1 MRYPKRH
8 MLHAAT
14 PAAAWAKPCLA
25 LALCAGVWCFPAVGQ
40 TLGLEERLAAIRSSL
55 VQAAL
60 EEPTQVQSTQW
71 IDAKGVLQESSTFRN
86 GMKIRGVRV
95 LAYSTDAQGQPQ
107 AKLELQQKSALEK
120 QACSAAAAS
129 ALQHVLAFTVDAGG
143 PWSADDAPLVDALRS
158 ALNAEWQRASVASA
172 LWRLSDRTYESSRS
186 AYQQALLG
194 NSGDEIPLKMH
205 IQLVMGQKKDKQS
218 GVYMRM
224 TLSARNQSKPLAQSL
239 LPMPLEAKASNW
251 GAPQLSDA
259 AMALLSLQVKAAAQ
273 TVQSALA
280 CKPVQAEVT
289 QAMGAQVRI
298 NMGSAA
304 GVKVGDEW
312 LLADGQKFPQRV
324 LESGVASQTVLAR
337 VQLVGEH
344 FAQLKPV
351 AGPMQSVQR
360 QWTAW
365 TADGPR

>member
-1 MRYPKRH
+1 MRTPSRCV
-8 MLHAAT
+8 LQSNAT
-14 PAAAWAKPCLA
+14 AFFKPCVA
-25 LALCAGVWCFPAVGQ
+25 LALWASFGCVSVAAQ
-40 TLGLEERLAAIRSSL
+40 TLNLEDRLAAIRSSL
-55 VQAAL
+55 IQAAL

-71 IDAKGVLQESSTFRN
+71 IDDKGVLQESSTFRN

-95 LAYSTDAQGQPQ
+95 LAYSTDAQGQPN
-107 AKLELQQKSALEK
+107 AKLELQNKSALEK

-129 ALQHVLAFTVDAGG
+129 TLQHVVSFTIDSGG
-143 PWSADDAPLVDALRS
+143 PWSADDAPLVDALRT

-172 LWRLSDRTYESSRS
+172 LWRLSDRSQEESRS

-194 NSGDEIPLKMH
+194 NSGDDIPLK
-205 IQLVMGQKKDKQS
+205 IQISIYTAQKKDKQS
-218 GVYMRM
+218 VVQMRM
-224 TLSARNQSKPLAQSL
+224 TLTARNQSKPLAQSI
-239 LPMPLEAKASNW
+239 LPMPLEAKNTNW

-259 AMALLSLQVKAAAQ
+259 ALTLLSQQVKLAAQ

-280 CKPVQAEVT
+280 CKPLQAQVT
-289 QAMGAQVRI
+289 QANGAQVRI

-312 LLADGQKFPQRV
+312 LLADGQKFPQRL
-324 LESGVASQTVLAR
+324 LEAGVASQTVLAR

-351 AGPMQSVQR
+351 AGPLQSVQL
-360 QWTAW
+360 QWSAW
-365 TADGPR
+365 SAEGAR

>member
-1 MRYPKRH
+1 MPTPMRHVQK
-8 MLHAAT
+8 AT
-14 PAAAWAKPCLA
+14 VPAFSKPGLA
-25 LALCAGVWCFPAVGQ
+25 LALCAGVLCSSVAAQ
-40 TLGLEERLAAIRSSL
+40 TLNLEDRLAAIRSSL

-95 LAYSTDAQGQPQ
+95 LAYGTDAQGQPN
-107 AKLELQQKSALEK
+107 AKLELQNKSALEK
-120 QACSAAAAS
+120 QACSVAAAS
-129 ALQHVLAFTVDAGG
+129 TLQHVVSFTMDAGG
-143 PWSADDAPLVDALRS
+143 PWSADDAPLVDALRT

-172 LWRLSDRTYESSRS
+172 LWRLSDRSYEDSRS

-194 NSGDEIPLKMH
+194 NSGDDIPLK
-205 IQLVMGQKKDKQS
+205 IQISIFMAQKKDKQS
-218 GVYMRM
+218 VVQMRM
-224 TLSARNQSKPLAQSL
+224 TLTARNQSKPLAQSI
-239 LPMPLEAKASNW
+239 LPMVLDSKNSNW
-251 GAPQLSDA
+251 GAPQLSDDA
-259 AMALLSLQVKAAAQ
+259 IALLSQQVKATAQ

-289 QAMGAQVRI
+289 QAMGTQVRI

-304 GVKVGDEW
+304 GVKIGDEW

-324 LESGVASQTVLAR
+324 LEAGVASQTVLAR

-360 QWTAW
+360 QWSAW
-365 TADGPR
+365 SADGPR

>member
-1 MRYPKRH
+1 MQAPVRP
-8 MLHAAT
+8 MLQSTAT
-14 PAAAWAKPCLA
+14 AFTKPALA
-25 LALCAGVWCFPAVGQ
+25 LALCAGVWCFPAAGQ
-40 TLGLEERLAAIRSSL
+40 TLSLEDRLAAIRSSL

-95 LAYSTDAQGQPQ
+95 LAYSTDAQGQPN
-107 AKLELQQKSALEK
+107 AKLELQQKSAVEK
-120 QACSAAAAS
+120 QACSVAAAS
-129 ALQHVLAFTVDAGG
+129 TLQHVVSFTVDANG
-143 PWSADDAPLVDALRS
+143 PWSADDAPLVDALRT
-158 ALNAEWQRASVASA
+158 ALSAEWQRASAASA
-172 LWRLSDRTYESSRS
+172 LWRLSDRTYEGSRS

-194 NSGDEIPLKMH
+194 NSGDDIPLK
-205 IQLVMGQKKDKQS
+205 IQISVFMAQKKDKQS
-218 GVYMRM
+218 VVQMRM
-224 TLSARNQSKPLAQSL
+224 TLTTRNQSKPLAQSI
-239 LPMPLEAKASNW
+239 LPITLGAKNTNW

-259 AMALLSLQVKAAAQ
+259 ALALLSQQVKAAAQ

-289 QAMGAQVRI
+289 QAMGSQVRI

-312 LLADGQKFPQRV
+312 LLADGQKFPQRM
-324 LESGVASQTVLAR
+324 LEAGVASQTVLAR

-360 QWTAW
+360 QWAAW

>member
-14 PAAAWAKPCLA
+14 PAAAWAKQCLA

-40 TLGLEERLAAIRSSL
+40 TFGLEERLAAIRSSL

-259 AMALLSLQVKAAAQ
+259 ALALLSLQVKAAAQ
-273 TVQSALA
+273 TVQSAFT
-280 CKPVQAEVT
+280 P
-289 QAMGAQVRI
+289 
-298 NMGSAA
+298 S
-304 GVKVGDEW
+304 
-312 LLADGQKFPQRV
+312 F
-324 LESGVASQTVLAR
+324 
-337 VQLVGEH
+337 QLIFLPSLRLRG
-344 FAQLKPV
+344 
-351 AGPMQSVQR
+351 
-360 QWTAW
+360 W
-365 TADGPR
+365 

>member
-218 GVYMRM
+218 GVFMRM

-259 AMALLSLQVKAAAQ
+259 ALALLSLQVKAAAQ

-312 LLADGQKFPQRV
+312 LLADGQKFPQRM

>member
-143 PWSADDAPLVDALRS
+143 PWSADDAPLVDTLRS

-172 LWRLSDRTYESSRS
+172 LWRLSDRSYESSRS

-218 GVYMRM
+218 GVFMRM

-259 AMALLSLQVKAAAQ
+259 ALALLSLQVKAAAQ

>member
-1 MRYPKRH
+1 MQLP
-8 MLHAAT
+8 HALKLTAF
-14 PAAAWAKPCLA
+14 AKPQLA
-25 LALCAGVWCFPAVGQ
+25 LALCAGVWCTSLAAQ
-40 TLGLEERLAAIRSSL
+40 TLGLEDRLAAIRSGL

-120 QACSAAAAS
+120 QACSVAAAS
-129 ALQHVLAFTVDAGG
+129 TLQHVLAFTVDAGG
-143 PWSADDAPLVDALRS
+143 PWSADDAPLVDALRN
-158 ALNAEWQRASVASA
+158 ALSAEWQRASVASA

-218 GVYMRM
+218 GVLMRM
-224 TLSARNQSKPLAQSL
+224 TLTARNQSKPLAQSL

-259 AMALLSLQVKAAAQ
+259 ALTLLSLQVKAAAQ
-273 TVQSALA
+273 TVQSVLA

>member
-218 GVYMRM
+218 GVFMRM

-259 AMALLSLQVKAAAQ
+259 ALALLSLQVKAAAQ

>member
-1 MRYPKRH
+1 MQTPMRYLLQP
-8 MLHAAT
+8 AAT
-14 PAAAWAKPCLA
+14 AFSKPCLA
-25 LALCAGVWCFPAVGQ
+25 LVLCAGVWCSSVAAQ
-40 TLGLEERLAAIRSSL
+40 TLSLEDRLAAIRSSL

-95 LAYSTDAQGQPQ
+95 LAYNTDAQGQPN
-107 AKLELQQKSALEK
+107 AKLELQNKSALEK
-120 QACSAAAAS
+120 QACSVAAAS
-129 ALQHVLAFTVDAGG
+129 TLQHVVSFSIDASG

-158 ALNAEWQRASVASA
+158 ALSAEWQRASAASA
-172 LWRLSDRTYESSRS
+172 LWRMTEQTFEGPRS

-194 NSGDEIPLKMH
+194 SSADDIPLK
-205 IQLVMGQKKDKQS
+205 IQIRVFMAQKKDKQS
-218 GVYMRM
+218 VVQMRM
-224 TLSARNQSKPLAQSL
+224 TLTSRNQSKPLAQSI
-239 LPMPLEAKASNW
+239 LPMALDAKNTNW
-251 GAPQLSDA
+251 GSPQLSDA
-259 AMALLSLQVKAAAQ
+259 ALAMLSLQVKTAAQ

-289 QAMGAQVRI
+289 QAMGSQLRI

-312 LLADGQKFPQRV
+312 LLADGQKFPQRL
-324 LESGVASQTVLAR
+324 LEAGVASQTVLAR

-365 TADGPR
+365 SADGPR

>member
-239 LPMPLEAKASNW
+239 LPMRLEAKASNW

-259 AMALLSLQVKAAAQ
+259 ALALLSLQVKAAAQ